1 MSIHEN
7 RKKEVSKLCIIG
19 LCLALSTSTLIA
31 CSNKNIIKNE
41 QNISENDQNIITKD
55 SEIKDGGQIETNKT
69 TKIAFEKND
78 NVYIY
83 DEINEQIESLGDN
96 LKSKDLLNISPD
108 NTKLIFREFNKGEP
122 VYPPHVTVYDIK
134 TEVFTDIVIDN
145 KNVQQIVDMEWIDN
159 ENILFTGHI
168 NPSSSG
174 YSVYNIESRK
184 ELISCVGTVRD
195 ITISKKN
202 ILYSNTPHVFPQ
214 ISANLYING
223 NKVFESQDVNEKILD
238 GVLSEDGKSLAFRS
252 WVANENEL
260 NSEVTAYLNVA
271 KINSHGKSLSDL
283 KRINIGG
290 DISGDIK
297 FDDKNN
303 LTIIGD
309 EYIYKLKE
317 NTLFKEENILPQK
330 EAIPNDSLQK
340 FKRILAEQF
349 PEEFISEQT
358 ILDDI
363 GIYNLIVF
371 QLN

>member
-31 CSNKNIIKNE
+31 CSNKNINVNK
-41 QNISENDQNIITKD
+41 QNIITKD
-55 SEIKDGGQIETNKT
+55 SEIKDGGQIKTNKI

-83 DEINEQIESLGDN
+83 DEINEQIKSLGDN

-122 VYPPHVTVYDIK
+122 VYPPHVTVYDIE
-134 TEVFTDIVIDN
+134 TEVLTDIVIDN

-168 NPSSSG
+168 NPSASG
-174 YSVYNIESRK
+174 YSVYNVESRK

-195 ITISKKN
+195 ITVSKKN

-214 ISANLYING
+214 LSANLYING
-223 NKVFESQDVNEKILD
+223 NKVFESQDDNEEILD

-271 KINSHGKSLSDL
+271 KINSDGKSLSDL
-283 KRINIGG
+283 KRINLGG
-290 DISGDIK
+290 DTSGNIK

-303 LTIIGD
+303 LMIIGD
-309 EYIYKLKE
+309 EYIYKLKD
-317 NTLFKEENILPQK
+317 NILLKEGNILPLK
-330 EAIPNDSLQK
+330 EAIPTDSLQK

-371 QLN
+371 QLNYIQKK

>member
-1 MSIHEN
+1 MNTHKK
-7 RKKEVSKLCIIG
+7 RKKEVSKLCVIG

-31 CSNKNIIKNE
+31 CSNKINKNVSINK
-41 QNISENDQNIITKD
+41 QDITNKD
-55 SEIKDGGQIETNKT
+55 NEIKDGGQIETNKII
-69 TKIAFEKND
+69 KIAFEKND

-83 DEINEQIESLGDN
+83 DEINEQIKSLGDN

-108 NTKLIFREFNKGEP
+108 NTKLIFRQFIPGEP

-134 TEVFTDIVIDN
+134 TEVLTDIIIDN

-168 NPSSSG
+168 NPSASG
-174 YSVYNIESRK
+174 YSVYNISSRK

-195 ITISKKN
+195 FVISKKN
-202 ILYSNTPHVFPQ
+202 ILYSNTPHIFPQ
-214 ISANLYING
+214 LSANLYING
-223 NKVFESQDVNEKILD
+223 NKVFEFQDVNEKILD

-260 NSEVTAYLNVA
+260 NSEITAYLNIA
-271 KINSHGKSLSDL
+271 KINSDGKSLSDL
-283 KRINIGG
+283 KRISLGG
-290 DISGDIK
+290 DTSGVIK

-303 LTIIGD
+303 LIIIGD
-309 EYIYKLKE
+309 EYIYKLKVDILLKE
-317 NTLFKEENILPQK
+317 ANTLPK
-330 EAIPNDSLQK
+330 EAEIPTDSLQK

-363 GIYNLIVF
+363 GIYNIIAF
-371 QLN
+371 QI